1 MGLHTTDRTR
11 GSKAERADDSQAWTT
26 IGEIARTFEVSLRTL
41 RFYEDR
47 GLLVPRR
54 EGTSRLYGPNEK
66 ARLTSILS
74 LKHLGFTLTEIREIM
89 ADADKRPAS
98 GGPRLRAD
106 QVKAQLAHL
115 EKQRRDIDGAI
126 SALRS
131 VQDTLVSAA

>member
-1 MGLHTTDRTR
+1 MGLHTTDKPR
-11 GSKAERADDSQAWTT
+11 GSKAERADNTQMWVT
-26 IGEIARTFEVSLRTL
+26 IGEVARTFEVSLRTL

-66 ARLTSILS
+66 ARLSSILS

-89 ADADKRPAS
+89 VDADKRPTT
-98 GGPRLRAD
+98 GGPRLRAE

>member
-1 MGLHTTDRTR
+1 MGLPSTDRTQASR
-11 GSKAERADDSQAWTT
+11 RAEDAQEWVS
-26 IGEIARTFEVSLRTL
+26 IGEIARAFEVSLRTL

-54 EGTSRLYGPNEK
+54 EGTARLYGPNEK
-66 ARLTSILS
+66 ARLSSIMS
-74 LKHLGFTLTEIREIM
+74 LKHLGFTLSEIREIV

-98 GGPRLRAD
+98 ERPRLKAE

-131 VQDTLVSAA
+131 VQENLLSAA

>member
-1 MGLHTTDRTR
+1 MGLQPTDRTKGPR
-11 GSKAERADDSQAWTT
+11 KPDDAQTWIT

-54 EGTSRLYGPNEK
+54 EGTARLYGPNEK
-66 ARLTSILS
+66 ARLSSIMS

-89 ADADKRPAS
+89 ADTDKRPAS
-98 GGPRLRAD
+98 GGPRLKAE
-106 QVKAQLAHL
+106 QIKAQLAHL

-131 VQDTLVSAA
+131 VQDTIVSAA

>member
-1 MGLHTTDRTR
+1 MGLPSTDRTQ
-11 GSKAERADDSQAWTT
+11 GSRRAEDAPGWMS
-26 IGEIARTFEVSLRTL
+26 IGEIARVFEISLRTL

-54 EGTSRLYGPNEK
+54 EGTARLYGPNEK
-66 ARLTSILS
+66 ARLSSIMS
-74 LKHLGFTLTEIREIM
+74 LKHLGFTLSEIREIM
-89 ADADKRPAS
+89 AEADKRPAS
-98 GGPRLRAD
+98 ERPRLKAE

-131 VQDTLVSAA
+131 VQENLVSAA

>member
-1 MGLHTTDRTR
+1 MMGLHSTDRTR
-11 GSKAERADDSQAWTT
+11 GAQRAEDAQAWIS
-26 IGEIARTFEVSLRTL
+26 IGEIARTFDVSLRTL

-54 EGTSRLYGPNEK
+54 EGTVRLYGPNEK
-66 ARLTSILS
+66 ARLNSILS

-89 ADADKRPAS
+89 ADSDKRPAS
-98 GGPRLRAD
+98 GGPRLRAE
-106 QVKAQLAHL
+106 QVQAQLAHL

-131 VQDTLVSAA
+131 VQDNLVSAA

>member
-1 MGLHTTDRTR
+1 M
-11 GSKAERADDSQAWTT
+11 T
-26 IGEIARTFEVSLRTL
+26 IGEIARSFEVSLRTL

-54 EGTSRLYGPNEK
+54 EGTARLYGPREK
-66 ARLTSILS
+66 ARLTSIMS

-98 GGPRLRAD
+98 GELRLRAE

-131 VQDTLVSAA
+131 VQDNLVSAA

>member
-1 MGLHTTDRTR
+1 MGLHSTDKAR
-11 GSKAERADDSQAWTT
+11 GLKTEQPDDSQAWVT

-54 EGTSRLYGPNEK
+54 EGTSRLYGPTEK

-89 ADADKRPAS
+89 ADSDKRPAN
-98 GGPRLRAD
+98 GGLRLGAE